1 MPQLVHR
8 FVLASVLLFAAGLLA
23 GCQLTRD
30 FTDVELAAERC
41 DAGVRV
47 ECECGGGRIGLQ
59 ECRPDG
65 TFGECRCGADADID
79 AKDGAEAGQSDAAE
93 SGESDEN

>member
-1 MPQLVHR
+1 MPRLVHR
-8 FVLASVLLFAAGLLA
+8 FVLASALLFAAGLFA

-47 ECECGGGRIGLQ
+47 ECECGGGRTGLQ
-59 ECRPDG
+59 ECRSDG
-65 TFGECRCGADADID
+65 TFGECRCGADAD
-79 AKDGAEAGQSDAAE
+79 GEAGDGTEAGRSDAAE
-93 SGESDEN
+93 TGESDDD